1 MKNTK
6 IIKLCEGADYVTQA
20 MVIGNLGGEKDHRR
34 EFIGF
39 LKEYEKR

>member
-1 MKNTK
+1 MKNKK
-6 IIKLCEGADYVTQA
+6 IIKPCDEVGYVTQD

-39 LKEYEKR
+39 LREYEKR